1 MRVIAY
7 RWLQAG
13 LLAVVCFAPPSMAAA
28 APAAAQAVAHMSVS
42 TDSAAAQAA
51 FDRGLT
57 LIYAFNAAEAEQAF
71 SEAATLDPSLAMAW
85 WGVALAN
92 GADINTPPDT
102 ARNQVAARAL
112 QTAAELVGQ
121 RSTTKERDYIAA
133 LTARYSLSGKP
144 DFSRLAVAYRSRM
157 RALARRYADDPNAI
171 ALYSASIMDLRPW
184 RLWQVNG
191 MPVTDTAELV
201 SLLETGLVRFPEHVG
216 LLHFYIH
223 AVEASSHPERA
234 LFAAHRLQ
242 LSHFEGAAS
251 HLIHMPAH
259 IYLRVGD
266 WRAAI
271 ESNEHASHEAL
282 HFRQVSDAS
291 LTRACSHCRD
301 FLSYAY
307 TMQGQ
312 YNAALAAAN
321 DFAAIEGDISNQIS
335 VLLRFRRFD
344 ELLAIPEPPLLPL
357 GDGRNPHAVRAHWHY
372 ARGMAFYARRDLTAA
387 TAELGAL
394 TMEARMLE
402 SPINFSEIGPDIPA
416 VYDKVSAAVDA
427 ALVRIDRALLQGRAA
442 LARGDTASAIVQFRA
457 AVALQDGAQYSE
469 PPVFYY
475 PVRESYAAA
484 LLKVGRRR
492 EAERVLAMLLQKTPR
507 DRPALQALAAMA
519 LERGELAAVA
529 TLRTEIEDLDQGAQ
543 EPLEFEYF

>member
-7 RWLQAG
+7 QWLRFG
-13 LLAVVCFAPPSMAAA
+13 LLTILCFGLPSMAVA
-28 APAAAQAVAHMSVS
+28 APAAAQAVAHLSVS

-57 LIYAFNAAEAEQAF
+57 LIYAYDAAEAAQAF
-71 SEAATLDPSLAMAW
+71 SEAATLDPGLAMAW

-112 QTAAELVGQ
+112 QMAAGLIGQ
-121 RSTTKERDYIAA
+121 RSSAQERDYIAA
-133 LTARYSLSGKP
+133 LTARYSLSDKP
-144 DFSRLAVAYRSRM
+144 DFSRLAVAYRTRM
-157 RALARRYADDPNAI
+157 RALAHRYADDPNAI
-171 ALYSASIMDLRPW
+171 ALYGASIMDLRPW

-191 MPVTDTAELV
+191 IPVTDTAELV
-201 SLLETGLVRFPEHVG
+201 SLLEAGLARFPEHLG

-223 AVEASSHPERA
+223 AVEAGPHPERA
-234 LFAAHRLQ
+234 LFAAHRLRS
-242 LSHFEGAAS
+242 SHFEGAAS

-282 HFRQVSDAS
+282 HFRQVTDAS
-291 LTRACSHCRD
+291 VTRACSHCRD

-312 YNAALAAAN
+312 YSAAVAAAD

-344 ELLAIPEPPLLPL
+344 ELLAIPEPSLRPL

-372 ARGMAFYARRDLTAA
+372 ARGMSFYARHDLKSA
-387 TAELGAL
+387 TTELAAL
-394 TMEARMLE
+394 TTEVGMLN
-402 SPINFSEIGPDIPA
+402 SPISFSQTRPDIPA
-416 VYDKVSAAVDA
+416 VYEKVSAAVDA
-427 ALVRIDRALLQGRAA
+427 ALARIDLALLQGRVA
-442 LARGDTASAIVQFRA
+442 LARGDITLAIAKFRA

-475 PVRESYAAA
+475 PVRETYAAA

-492 EAERVLAMLLQKTPR
+492 DAERVLAALLQKTPH
-507 DRPALQALAAMA
+507 DRPALQALAALA
-519 LERGELAAVA
+519 SARGELATVA
-529 TLRTEIEDLDQGAQ
+529 SLRTEMEVLDQGAQ